1 MALSILRA
9 SIQYYWFEYNR
20 SKTFRS
26 LYVTSVT
33 FAVSVVYLI
42 VKLLYTLISKNGE
55 LVAVC
60 LWGIFIS
67 VAEIVLY
74 HCFRRKRIRAR
85 KGLDAEGGE
94 VKMFSLNSHS
104 RSHSDSMPDEELG
117 GEIGQRDRGGGTA
130 ELKQDH
136 MAYIETPLSLKEG
149 AGIPPE
155 SLKEDDSLF
164 MDCLDVRLHYKL
176 WRSED
181 TKSQFDTTVLLHGF
195 GGSTYGWRE
204 VWVPMQRTT
213 SCLIAMD
220 MPGAGLTSRPVGLH
234 TREDPFSQKYAC
246 RLLFTVLDKLGVTSC
261 RLVGHGMGG
270 CLAVYAATQHPE
282 RVTMVTLISPMV
294 FMDPF
299 PKFIRDL
306 FRTGVGKELLIALVR
321 SQIGELV
328 LRKAWYNK
336 KRIPKASLTRYQNLV
351 KVRDWHAALI
361 RLSQAAPLKIG
372 PSHFSALQCPVG
384 IIHGEKD
391 KIVPISNSKRLETNL
406 RKLRAKENESPNS
419 GAAVRVC
426 RLHRVGHVPHE
437 ETPEEFMR
445 AYEDLMG
452 LWHGQQIE
460 ETRRSGEFK
469 SAIV

>member
-1 MALSILRA
+1 
-9 SIQYYWFEYNR
+9 
-20 SKTFRS
+20 
-26 LYVTSVT
+26 
-33 FAVSVVYLI
+33 
-42 VKLLYTLISKNGE
+42 
-55 LVAVC
+55 
-60 LWGIFIS
+60 
-67 VAEIVLY
+67 
-74 HCFRRKRIRAR
+74 
-85 KGLDAEGGE
+85 
-94 VKMFSLNSHS
+94 
-104 RSHSDSMPDEELG
+104 
-117 GEIGQRDRGGGTA
+117 
-130 ELKQDH
+130 
-136 MAYIETPLSLKEG
+136 
-149 AGIPPE
+149 
-155 SLKEDDSLF
+155 
-164 MDCLDVRLHYKL
+164 
-176 WRSED
+176 
-181 TKSQFDTTVLLHGF
+181 
-195 GGSTYGWRE
+195 
-204 VWVPMQRTT
+204 
-213 SCLIAMD
+213 
-220 MPGAGLTSRPVGLH
+220 
-234 TREDPFSQKYAC
+234 
-246 RLLFTVLDKLGVTSC
+246 
-261 RLVGHGMGG
+261 
-270 CLAVYAATQHPE
+270 
-282 RVTMVTLISPMV
+282 
-294 FMDPF
+294 MDPF